1 MRTHKKMQ
9 TQQQISIWMIHSNW
23 ILCVLLLLI
32 IFMPVTVLSEMQT
45 PSTTNP
51 HEVYPSESTM
61 PKGIIGLALN
71 ISSHRVGDPAGLFI
85 QAVHPEGPAAKAGL
99 AHGDEITAVDGISL
113 TGKTYEQVVRMIR
126 GEIGQPVTLNVKG
139 NQGSREVSLQRLS
152 EEELMGKKK
161 T

>member
-1 MRTHKKMQ
+1 
-9 TQQQISIWMIHSNW
+9 
-23 ILCVLLLLI
+23 
-32 IFMPVTVLSEMQT
+32 
-45 PSTTNP
+45 
-51 HEVYPSESTM
+51 M